1 MNDSADIKM
10 AVDRLQDALQ
20 KLEGSLEPLLSRAQK
35 MEKIVNE
42 AEDFARDR
50 AALAHQLDLSKAR
63 EKDFEAR
70 EGEFSILA
78 SETTTELDRV
88 IHQVKV
94 ALGRSGGSLPKEGGE

>member
-10 AVDRLQDALQ
+10 AVDRLQDALM

-35 MEKIVNE
+35 MEKIVSE

-50 AALAHQLDLSKAR
+50 AELARQLDASKAR
-63 EKDFEAR
+63 EKDFESR
-70 EGEFSILA
+70 ESEFSSLA
-78 SETTTELDRV
+78 NETTGELDRV

-94 ALGRSGGSLPKEGGE
+94 ALGRAQGTREQGE